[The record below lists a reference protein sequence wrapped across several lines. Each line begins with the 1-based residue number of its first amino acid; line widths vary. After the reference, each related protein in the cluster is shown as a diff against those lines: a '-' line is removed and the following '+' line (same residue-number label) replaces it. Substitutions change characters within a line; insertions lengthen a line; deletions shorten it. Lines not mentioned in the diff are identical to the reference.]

1 MLIKHNRFDELAP
14 QWEPAAHHPESATMP
29 DMPTTAMAAVLEEY
43 GQPLQLRR
51 MSVPPVGDGEML
63 VQVDLAGICG
73 TDVHQGRGALTI
85 KPPLPNLQGHETL
98 ARVVAMGAGRTHD
111 AAGAAL
117 HIGDRVMWAHADCG
131 CCYWCNIA
139 RTPVLCAS
147 RQGYGFAHPRLLR
160 GGFAEYVHLSA
171 KTQVV
176 RVPDTVTDEE
186 AVGVGCALR
195 TVVAGFERLGGV
207 GFQHNVVVLGA
218 GPVGLYS
225 ALLAAD
231 TGAHQVI
238 VVGAPAQRLELA
250 RRWGAN
256 HTIDIAELPDA
267 RDRLAR
273 ILELTQGR
281 GPELVIEC
289 SGVPSAF
296 NDGLEMLQKGGRFL
310 VLGQT
315 SATTLPV
322 APGLITGKG
331 LTVIGSVS
339 AAIEHFYRALQFVQT
354 RRTRYPLGALISNHY
369 SLEQVNEALAAM
381 AAGSEIKPV
390 IDNRRRPGLVLA

>member
-1 MLIKHNRFDELAP
+1 MKALAKLTPSVGLTMTTVDKPEVGPNDVLIKIKK
-14 QWEPAAHHPESATMP
+14 
-29 DMPTTAMAAVLEEY
+29 TA
-43 GQPLQLRR
+43 
-51 MSVPPVGDGEML
+51 
-63 VQVDLAGICG
+63 ICG

-331 LTVIGSVS
+331 L
-339 AAIEHFYRALQFVQT
+339 Y
-354 RRTRYPLGALISNHY
+354 
-369 SLEQVNEALAAM
+369 
-381 AAGSEIKPV
+381 AAG
-390 IDNRRRPGLVLA
+390 